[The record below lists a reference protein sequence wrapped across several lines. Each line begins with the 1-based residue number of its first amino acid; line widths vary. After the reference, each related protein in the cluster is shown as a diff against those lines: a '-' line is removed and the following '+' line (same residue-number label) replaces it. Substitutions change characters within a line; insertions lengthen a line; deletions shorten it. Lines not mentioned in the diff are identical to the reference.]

1 MQHLPSYVKDYDMLK
16 GKGVDLIVCT
26 ATNDPYV
33 MQAWGAQNGCEGK
46 VVMLADPEAKCEA
59 DAELHPIALSPFLSQ
74 SVALSG

>member
-1 MQHLPSYVKDYDMLK
+1 MLK

-46 VVMLADPEAKCEA
+46 VVMLSDPEAQCEA
-59 DAELHPIALSPFLSQ
+59 DAELHPMTLSLFPSHQ
-74 SVALSG
+74 SAAHSG